1 MYFGSI
7 ALFIGLFMAVV
18 VTLTLGGSAI
28 SWWVILLFAVL
39 LLPLSELAVGMVNQ
53 VLTLFLPPRV
63 LPKLDVKNGIT
74 SEDATFVVIP
84 SMLAR
89 SASAAVLLERL
100 ELHYLANP
108 DPNLRFALLTDFT
121 DAPRETLPQDE
132 GLIDDA
138 IERIRAL
145 NQKYSNGGTD
155 IFFLFHRHRL
165 WNEAQGCW
173 MGWERKRGKLLEF
186 NRLLRGARDTSYAVL
201 SADPATLPRIRF
213 VITLDADT
221 QMPRDA
227 AEPPGGHSGPSPQSP
242 SVRPAAIARRVGLR
256 GLATEDQLPLDG
268 RDPFAV
274 RRLAGDLRRHRSLLD
289 GRVRRLH
296 GPVRSRQ
303 FHGQRNL

>member
-1 MYFGSI
+1 M
-7 ALFIGLFMAVV
+7 
-18 VTLTLGGSAI
+18 
-28 SWWVILLFAVL
+28 L

-63 LPKLDVKNGIT
+63 LPKLDVKDGIAP
-74 SEDATFVVIP
+74 EHATFVVIP

-89 SASAAVLLERL
+89 PASAAVLLERL

-121 DAPRETLPQDE
+121 DAPQETMSQDE
-132 GLIDDA
+132 SLIDDA
-138 IERIRAL
+138 IERVRGL
-145 NQKYSNGGTD
+145 NRRYANGAAD

-201 SADPATLPRIRF
+201 SADPASLPRIGF

-221 QMPRDA
+221 QMPRDTAGRLVGTLAHPLNRPRFDATHERVVSGYGVLQPRISFHLTA
-227 AEPPGGHSGPSPQSP
+227 ATHS
-242 SVRPAAIARRVGLR
+242 RFAAL
-256 GLATEDQLPLDG
+256 LATSG
-268 RDPFAV
+268 GIDPYSTA
-274 RRLAGDLRRHRSLLD
+274 ASDA
-289 GRVRRLH
+289 
-296 GPVRSRQ
+296 
-303 FHGQRNL
+303 